1 MNKKITFTKK
11 CQQFIGL
18 FIFVALTMSAC
29 SNKISS
35 PKIDKLESQQAILV
49 LNTHLNKVNLKLERI
64 ILENESIAKGIGQAN
79 QDASE
84 SSAKAKKLSDQLSSD
99 PGNQRLAKR
108 ASKAAN
114 KAARDA
120 KKAGKLNVEFG
131 DAAEM
136 IKKYKE
142 EIASTQDKLKAL
154 KSKIEFIPNTNPS
167 N

>member
-1 MNKKITFTKK
+1 MKKRIVLFKK
-11 CQQFIGL
+11 GVQFIGL
-18 FIFVALTMSAC
+18 FIFIVITLTAC

-49 LNTHLNKVNLKLERI
+49 LNTHLNQVNLVLERTL
-64 ILENESIAKGIGQAN
+64 LENKDLTSAIEKAN

-84 SSAKAKKLSDQLSSD
+84 SSAEANKLSDELSSD
-99 PGNQRLAKR
+99 PGNQKLAKK

-114 KAARDA
+114 KSARNA
-120 KKAGKLNVEFG
+120 KRASKLNSEFS
-131 DAAEM
+131 DTAVM

-142 EIASTQDKLKAL
+142 DIASTEIKLKEL
-154 KSKIEFIPNTNPS
+154 ESKIEFVPNS